1 MCFGANILCW
11 HFICISKN
19 YKMIIKMKAIDNIK
33 ERALFVFVWLG
44 IAFVS
49 TAIAFVFII
58 GFKQVLGI

>member
-1 MCFGANILCW
+1 
-11 HFICISKN
+11 
-19 YKMIIKMKAIDNIK
+19 MKVIDTIK
-33 ERALFVFVWLG
+33 ERALFVFIWLG

>member
-1 MCFGANILCW
+1 
-11 HFICISKN
+11 
-19 YKMIIKMKAIDNIK
+19 MKTLDSIK

-44 IAFVS
+44 IALAS